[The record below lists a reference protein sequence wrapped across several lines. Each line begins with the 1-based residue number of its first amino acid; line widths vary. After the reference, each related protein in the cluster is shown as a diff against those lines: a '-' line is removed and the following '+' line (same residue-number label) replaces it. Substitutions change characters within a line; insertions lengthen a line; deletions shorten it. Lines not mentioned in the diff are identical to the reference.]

1 MPALTEEKP
10 AIRHLSSIDGGL
22 VMAVLMLSAIGL
34 ATVHSASSE
43 MVVDYLP
50 RQALWLALGVLLLIA
65 AMSIDYHVVLDF
77 AIVLYA
83 AGLVLLVLVLVAGI
97 SHGGAAHWFRI
108 GPWQFQPSEFAKL
121 ATILFLARDLSG
133 LNHRILDLPQILV
146 AAAIVGVP
154 MVLVLVEPDL
164 GSAMMFAPIL
174 IGMLLVAGV
183 PGRGLP

>member
-22 VMAVLMLSAIGL
+22 VLAVLVLSAIGL
-34 ATVHSASSE
+34 ATVHGASAE

-50 RQALWLALGVLLLIA
+50 RQALWLAFGMLLLIA

-121 ATILFLARDLSG
+121 ATILFLAPYLSG
-133 LNHRILDLPQILV
+133 LNRRGRAPPPPLDRV
-146 AAAIVGVP
+146 AGGGGAEGVGVGGP
-154 MVLVLVEPDL
+154 
-164 GSAMMFAPIL
+164 G
-174 IGMLLVAGV
+174 
-183 PGRGLP
+183 PGRAGGFHPNPPRRL